1 MVSFDDFA
9 VNRIFPTKDVLLEMV
24 EKLKK
29 LDAALVRCTNSS
41 RQVVLKCR
49 HGIQRKSLCTG
60 ARPNQSFNFCGCPI
74 RISISLQKNLQWQVV
89 YSNLKHDF
97 QAVGE
102 EVDATYP
109 ENRRLTTEEIDE
121 VKMLQKDFS
130 LSNAAIAQALSK
142 KNRKNYSSKA
152 DFQSKIER

>member
-1 MVSFDDFA
+1 MREAPLGPRGSCRRRRHRPGTPWTRWPA
-9 VNRIFPTKDVLLEMV
+9 PCPTLPSSRSRVNRIFPTKDVLLEMV

-60 ARPNQSFNFCGCPI
+60 ARPNQSFNFCGCPVC
-74 RISISLQKNLQWQVV
+74 ISISLQKNLQWQVV

-97 QAVGE
+97 HAVGE
-102 EVDATYP
+102 EVNATYVCV
-109 ENRRLTTEEIDE
+109 T
-121 VKMLQKDFS
+121 
-130 LSNAAIAQALSK
+130 
-142 KNRKNYSSKA
+142 
-152 DFQSKIER
+152 